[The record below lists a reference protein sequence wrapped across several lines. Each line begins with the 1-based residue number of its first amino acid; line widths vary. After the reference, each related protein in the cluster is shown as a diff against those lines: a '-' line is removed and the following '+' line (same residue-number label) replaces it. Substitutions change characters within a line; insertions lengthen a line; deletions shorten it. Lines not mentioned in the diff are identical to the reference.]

1 MNSGTCHILNGGCEE
16 ICIPVES
23 GRRCECDIG
32 LKLQPDQSCDS
43 GRQTYDKYLQPL
55 FMILSIIAIHS
66 YIETN

>member
-16 ICIPVES
+16 ICLPVEN

-43 GRQTYDKYLQPL
+43 GKQTYDKYLQPL
-55 FMILSIIAIHS
+55 FMIPSIFFL
-66 YIETN
+66 EN